1 MSNLKEIATQIRRD
15 IVRMV
20 HAVQSGHP
28 GGSLG
33 CTEYFTALYFDI
45 MKHDPKFNMDGTG
58 EDIFFLSNGHIS
70 PVFYSALARSGYFP
84 VEELNTFRKID
95 SRLQGHPTT
104 HEDLPG
110 VRIASGSL
118 GQGMSVAVGAA
129 LAKKLNNDDR
139 IVYSLHGDGELD
151 EGQNWEAI
159 MFAAHKKV
167 DNLIATIDR
176 VIPYHLLFVL
186 RYRDQAQLMIG
197 YKEESKSREDKFK
210 VDSYYRTDWT
220 EYDKLTLEIEGL
232 DLDRIY
238 ENFIFQIAGDA
249 LNIEE
254 AEDIRDAVMIA
265 KEIDSL
271 ETYIA
276 KLEKKIQKEKQ
287 FKLKVKINQDLRRAK
302 EKLEEYLK

>member
-1 MSNLKEIATQIRRD
+1 MLHFPADTVFNKKIPKQKFYDKLDVSNRIQQMFVTEIETVYWTHKLSPETLNVSPGENVAEIQVFEITLKEQR
-15 IVRMV
+15 V
-20 HAVQSGHP
+20 S
-28 GGSLG
+28 
-33 CTEYFTALYFDI
+33 
-45 MKHDPKFNMDGTG
+45 
-58 EDIFFLSNGHIS
+58 
-70 PVFYSALARSGYFP
+70 
-84 VEELNTFRKID
+84 
-95 SRLQGHPTT
+95 
-104 HEDLPG
+104 
-110 VRIASGSL
+110 
-118 GQGMSVAVGAA
+118 
-129 LAKKLNNDDR
+129 
-139 IVYSLHGDGELD
+139 
-151 EGQNWEAI
+151 
-159 MFAAHKKV
+159 
-167 DNLIATIDR
+167 DNLITTIDR
-176 VIPYHLLFVL
+176 EIPYHLVFVL

-210 VDSYYRTDWT
+210 VNSYYHTDWT

>member
-1 MSNLKEIATQIRRD
+1 MLNFPADTLFNKKIPKQKFYEKLDISNRIQQMFVTEIETVYWTHKLSPETLNVNPGENVAEIQVFEITLKERR
-15 IVRMV
+15 V
-20 HAVQSGHP
+20 S
-28 GGSLG
+28 
-33 CTEYFTALYFDI
+33 
-45 MKHDPKFNMDGTG
+45 
-58 EDIFFLSNGHIS
+58 
-70 PVFYSALARSGYFP
+70 
-84 VEELNTFRKID
+84 
-95 SRLQGHPTT
+95 
-104 HEDLPG
+104 
-110 VRIASGSL
+110 
-118 GQGMSVAVGAA
+118 
-129 LAKKLNNDDR
+129 
-139 IVYSLHGDGELD
+139 
-151 EGQNWEAI
+151 
-159 MFAAHKKV
+159 

-176 VIPYHLLFVL
+176 EIPYHLVFVL
-186 RYRDQAQLMIG
+186 RYRDQAQLVIG

-210 VDSYYRTDWT
+210 VNSYYHTDWT
-220 EYDKLTLEIEGL
+220 DYGKLTLEIEGL

-287 FKLKVKINQDLRRAK
+287 FKLKVKINQELRRAK

>member
-1 MSNLKEIATQIRRD
+1 MFNKKIPKQKFYEKLDISNRIQQMFVTEIETVYWTHKLSPETLNVNPGENVAEIQVFEITLKERR
-15 IVRMV
+15 V
-20 HAVQSGHP
+20 S
-28 GGSLG
+28 
-33 CTEYFTALYFDI
+33 
-45 MKHDPKFNMDGTG
+45 
-58 EDIFFLSNGHIS
+58 
-70 PVFYSALARSGYFP
+70 
-84 VEELNTFRKID
+84 
-95 SRLQGHPTT
+95 
-104 HEDLPG
+104 
-110 VRIASGSL
+110 
-118 GQGMSVAVGAA
+118 
-129 LAKKLNNDDR
+129 
-139 IVYSLHGDGELD
+139 
-151 EGQNWEAI
+151 
-159 MFAAHKKV
+159 

-176 VIPYHLLFVL
+176 EIPYHLVFVL
-186 RYRDQAQLMIG
+186 RYRDQAQLVIG

-210 VDSYYRTDWT
+210 VNSYYHTDWT
-220 EYDKLTLEIEGL
+220 DYGKLTLEIEGL

-287 FKLKVKINQDLRRAK
+287 FKLKVKINQELRRAK